1 MDDFVKFSD
10 DETVVKN
17 YHAANINKPHKG
29 QANVILTNKRA
40 IISYSTTKS
49 VIVND
54 VNIDDVRGADIAWTD
69 DVRNL
74 KFIAGAII
82 LGIIMMASSMVSMPE
97 SLFMLGIGLPSIGIG
112 IYLLVRKK
120 KPTFIIIIYSKSI
133 TPTLLIHNV
142 TTRFMN
148 QNGDSFQLQ
157 IDGTPGPDAKLMA
170 GEIGVII
177 QDIQKSKVNS
187 SSD

>member
-1 MDDFVKFSD
+1 MDEFIKYSD
-10 DETVVKN
+10 DESIVKN

-40 IISYSTTKS
+40 IINYSTAKS

-69 DVRNL
+69 DIRNV
-74 KFIAGAII
+74 KFIIGAII
-82 LGIIMMASSMVSMPE
+82 FGAIFVGISMASFPD
-97 SLFMLGIGLPSIGIG
+97 SLPFLALGLPSIGIG
-112 IYLLVRKK
+112 AYLLLKKK

-142 TTRFMN
+142 TTSFMN
-148 QNGDSFQLQ
+148 QSGNSFQLQ

-177 QDIQKSKVNS
+177 QDIQKSKMNAIN
-187 SSD
+187 D